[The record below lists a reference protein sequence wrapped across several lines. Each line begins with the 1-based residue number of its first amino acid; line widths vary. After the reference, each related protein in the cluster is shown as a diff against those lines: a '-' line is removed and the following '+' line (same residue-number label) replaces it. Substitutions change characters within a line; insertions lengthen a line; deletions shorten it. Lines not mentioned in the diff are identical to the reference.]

1 MASVHNFTFD
11 KLSRIGDDL
20 CGITERDLQNQAI
33 WFLQYYKL
41 FFSIL
46 WYEKTYSFCNIST

>member
-20 CGITERDLQNQAI
+20 CGITERDLQNQQ
-33 WFLQYYKL
+33 FGSYG
-41 FFSIL
+41 
-46 WYEKTYSFCNIST
+46 TTN